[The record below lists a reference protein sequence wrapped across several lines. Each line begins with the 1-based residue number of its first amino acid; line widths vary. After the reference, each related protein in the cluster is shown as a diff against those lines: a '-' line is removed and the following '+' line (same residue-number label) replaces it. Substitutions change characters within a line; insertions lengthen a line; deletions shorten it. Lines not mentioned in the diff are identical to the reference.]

1 MGSDHTFCKQHLRYC
16 LARPWSLDDLESI
29 LAQSYFKYISHYS
42 DMTSRLIIVNSSR
55 HVLIVIIFELRLNLS

>member
-29 LAQSYFKYISHYS
+29 LAQSYFKHFA
-42 DMTSRLIIVNSSR
+42 LQ
-55 HVLIVIIFELRLNLS
+55 